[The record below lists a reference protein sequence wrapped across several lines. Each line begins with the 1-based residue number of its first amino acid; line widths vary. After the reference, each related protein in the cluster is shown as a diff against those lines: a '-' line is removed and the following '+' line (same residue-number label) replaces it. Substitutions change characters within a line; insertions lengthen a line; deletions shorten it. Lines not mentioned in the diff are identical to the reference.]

1 MKEGSPARTTVVA
14 TVGPACRGADVLSRL
29 IEAGVGVLRLNLS
42 HGELGEHL
50 ELLEIIRSTEER
62 LGWSS
67 YGQRGFGNAKDHPG
81 RSSEIPEVSYSD
93 SWDVWVAQEAIT
105 FSSLRALFS

>member
-1 MKEGSPARTTVVA
+1 MKDGPPARTTVVA

-50 ELLEIIRSTEER
+50 ELLETIRATEER
-62 LGWSS
+62 LGVPV
-67 YGQRGFGNAKDHPG
+67 AVMADLPG
-81 RSSEIPEVSYSD
+81 PKIRLHACSDTEILEGAVV
-93 SWDVWVAQEAIT
+93 DVQEGDLPSTDADV
-105 FSSLRALFS
+105 